1 MEKIRLIVHSYE
13 KFSRHALGQHYDF
26 ECINTSLSSLQEF
39 VTGHK
44 RENWNTGNKI
54 QWRRLIDSGKV
65 ELIPHNQVFSIEDEI
80 DKYPTFYLVTVP
92 DIGSMF
98 ETNWI
103 YWLPENIR
111 NFLKATNIPILLSQ
125 PGEFG
130 FEWIDSN
137 DKFAWLSQL
146 YLAFDRKLENEGLT
160 NPIILHNMSKI
171 YMKLSSDKRK
181 YHSVY
186 SRQWFEH
193 ARLPINL
200 TRGTLTHEQHLENM
214 ENKKIF
220 FCSNRAPREAR
231 CLLLLSLLKH
241 NTLKDG
247 YFSFL
252 CETPATVKLDP
263 SIINEYFTSLKFF
276 SDPSSIE
283 SYIPYIDQAMSML
296 PIELEE
302 DSALQQ
308 EHVMTNSS
316 INVHRLNSLIE
327 IVTETHD
334 FTKESVRAGVLSEKV
349 CWPIINQMPFIV
361 LGHQENSKLLCDLGF
376 QTFDTE
382 LVVKSY
388 QTSNIYER
396 VEYINSVI
404 KRFSS
409 LTTSQKHDWL
419 NSDSVK
425 AKIKHNYE
433 LLINTNWNHNE
444 IDALIESHK
453 TVTSATMN
461 NQ

>member
-1 MEKIRLIVHSYE
+1 
-13 KFSRHALGQHYDF
+13 
-26 ECINTSLSSLQEF
+26 
-39 VTGHK
+39 
-44 RENWNTGNKI
+44 
-54 QWRRLIDSGKV
+54 
-65 ELIPHNQVFSIEDEI
+65 
-80 DKYPTFYLVTVP
+80 
-92 DIGSMF
+92 
-98 ETNWI
+98 
-103 YWLPENIR
+103 
-111 NFLKATNIPILLSQ
+111 
-125 PGEFG
+125 
-130 FEWIDSN
+130 
-137 DKFAWLSQL
+137 
-146 YLAFDRKLENEGLT
+146 
-160 NPIILHNMSKI
+160 
-171 YMKLSSDKRK
+171 MKLSSDKRK

-193 ARLPINL
+193 ASLPINL
-200 TRGTLTHEQHLENM
+200 ARGILTHEQHLENI

-247 YFSFL
+247 HFSFL
-252 CETPATVKLDP
+252 CETPANVKLAP
-263 SIINEYFTSLKFF
+263 ELVTEYFNSLKFF
-276 SDPSSIE
+276 SDPDKIE
-283 SYIPYIDQAMSML
+283 SYLPYIDQAISIM

-302 DSALQQ
+302 DSALKQ

-334 FTKESVRAGVLSEKV
+334 FTKESVRAGVLSEKI
-349 CWPIINQMPFIV
+349 CWPIINQMPFII

-396 VEYINSVI
+396 VEYINGVI
-404 KRFSS
+404 KFFSS
-409 LTTSQKHDWL
+409 KTTSQKHDWL

-453 TVTSATMN
+453 IVTSVTMS